1 MNKLNCS
8 IGKKYKKNG
17 REPWSWSKFRNGF
30 FALRDGEG
38 WGKDITSIFNV
49 RKFIIYALILG
60 LIFGYGY
67 WKGIGNKPII
77 LGYRDFIT
85 YIERNGE
92 QHKIEVKKGMLY
104 FDDKRVKVS
113 DVPQLKPYGIK
124 IKPKFFAGIG
134 VSGGEVGLGAELAH
148 YFRFNLDV
156 FGTQKAVY
164 AGISY
169 DIEWAEWIRNS
180 STGIAIGKAWQNPED
195 TRILWYWSI
204 KF

>member
-1 MNKLNCS
+1 MSEFNCNV
-8 IGKKYKKNG
+8 GKKWKY
-17 REPWSWSKFRNGF
+17 REKFDR
-30 FALRDGEG
+30 
-38 WGKDITSIFNV
+38 
-49 RKFIIYALILG
+49 RKFWSGFSGLMDPVGWAKDFMGLFNIRKLVVYVLILG

-77 LGYRDFIT
+77 LGYKDFIT

-104 FDDKRVKVS
+104 FDDKRVNVS
-113 DVPQLKPYGIK
+113 DVPHLKPYGIK
-124 IKPKFFAGIG
+124 IRPKLFAGVG
-134 VSGGEVGLGAELAH
+134 ASGGEVGLGAELAH
-148 YFRFNLDV
+148 YFKFNLDV
-156 FGTQKAVY
+156 FGTQKAAY
-164 AGISY
+164 LGISY